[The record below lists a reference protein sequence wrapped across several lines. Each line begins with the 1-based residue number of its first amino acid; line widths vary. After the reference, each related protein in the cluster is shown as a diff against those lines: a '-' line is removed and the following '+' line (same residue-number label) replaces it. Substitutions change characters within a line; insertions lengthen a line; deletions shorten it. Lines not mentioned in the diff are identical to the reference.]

1 MKLQFHYLCPH
12 CGAEPVIRAGHVT
25 VPHQPSCPRSRTMAR
40 PRPVVT
46 LAYLQR
52 SSDDR
57 RGRCTVC
64 GCLVHVAAS
73 HEHPLETPRS
83 DAIMRAFRPTA

>member
-1 MKLQFHYLCPH
+1 MKLQFHYSCPH
-12 CGAEPVIRAGHVT
+12 CGANPVIHAGQVT
-25 VPHQPSCPRSRTMAR
+25 VPHQPPCPRSRTLAR

-64 GCLVHVAAS
+64 GSLVPVAAS
-73 HEHPLETPRS
+73 HRHPLKTPIGE
-83 DAIMRAFRPTA
+83 AIMRTFGPTA